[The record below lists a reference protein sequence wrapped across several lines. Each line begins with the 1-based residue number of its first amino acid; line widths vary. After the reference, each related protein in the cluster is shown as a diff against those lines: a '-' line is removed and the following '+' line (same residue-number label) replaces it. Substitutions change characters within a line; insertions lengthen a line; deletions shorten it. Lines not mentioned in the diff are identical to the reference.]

1 MRGLDNC
8 HASNAFMRI
17 LHTADWHL
25 GRTLYHKTRYEEF
38 GQFLDWL
45 LAAVQEHAI
54 DALLVA
60 GDVFDTT
67 APSNK
72 AQGLYYGFLS
82 ELRKTCCRHVVITA
96 GNHDSPTFLEA
107 PRKLLKS
114 FDVHVIG
121 NVPKPIE
128 KEVILLR
135 DGHGD
140 PELIVC
146 AVPYLRDHE
155 IRISEAG
162 ESLEAKEKKL
172 REGIESHYAKVA
184 AAAVQLRDSLPAR
197 IPIVA
202 MGHLFTAGGETAEG
216 DGVRSLYVGNLAHVE
231 SQIFPPCFDYV
242 ALGHLHVPQTV
253 GNSETIRYSGSP
265 IPMGFGEAGQKKSVC
280 IVDWSDE
287 TQKLEL
293 LKVPLFQKLAQIK
306 GDWPEIEAHLDALIQ
321 TSESTWLEVVYQG
334 SQPMPDLRERVE
346 KRLEGTSLE
355 SLRNINFQQRAQT
368 LSLENPTENL
378 QELDEREVFQRCLI
392 RSQIPEEQWSDL
404 KAAYQEI
411 LTQYHEEDP
420 QAH

>member
-1 MRGLDNC
+1 
-8 HASNAFMRI
+8 MRI

-38 GQFLDWL
+38 RQFLDWL
-45 LAAVQEHAI
+45 LEAVQQHAI
-54 DALLVA
+54 DVLIVA

-67 APSNK
+67 APSNR
-72 AQGLYYGFLS
+72 AQELYYGFLS
-82 ELRKTCCRHVVITA
+82 LLSKTCCRHVVIIA

-121 NVPKPIE
+121 NVPDPIE
-128 KEVILLR
+128 EEVILLR
-135 DGHGD
+135 DRNGD

-146 AVPYLRDHE
+146 AVPYLRD
-155 IRISEAG
+155 RDVRKSEAG
-162 ESLEAKEKKL
+162 ESLDAKEKKL

-184 AAAVQLRDSLPAR
+184 AAAVRLRDSLPAR

-202 MGHLFTAGGETAEG
+202 MGHLFTAGGATVEG

-231 SQIFPPCFDYV
+231 SQIFPPCLDYV

-253 GNSETIRYSGSP
+253 GSSETIRYSGSP

-280 IVDWSDE
+280 IVDWRNG
-287 TQKLEL
+287 TQTIEL
-293 LKVPLFQKLAQIK
+293 LEVPLFQRLVQIK
-306 GDWPEIEAHLDALIQ
+306 GDWPEIEAHLDSLIQ
-321 TSESTWLEVVYQG
+321 TSESMWLEVVYQG
-334 SQPMPDLRERVE
+334 SEPMPDLRERVE

-355 SLRNINFQQRAQT
+355 SLRNINFQQHAQT
-368 LSLENPTENL
+368 LALENPAENL
-378 QELDEREVFQRCLI
+378 KELDEREVFQRCLI
-392 RSQIPEEQWSDL
+392 RSKVPEEQWNDL

-411 LTQYHEEDP
+411 MTQYHEEDP